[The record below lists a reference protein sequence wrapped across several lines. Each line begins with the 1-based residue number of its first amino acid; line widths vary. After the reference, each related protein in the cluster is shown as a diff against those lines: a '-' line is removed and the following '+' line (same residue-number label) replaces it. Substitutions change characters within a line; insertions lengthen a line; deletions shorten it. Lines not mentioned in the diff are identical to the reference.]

1 MRAVVSS
8 AWTASSLSRETG
20 HTARSPLKNRK
31 AISHSPTTTFAAPG
45 RSDLRRSKGPRRSF
59 TLTTGRHEVMLTGR
73 ADGAA
78 RLFKTPL
85 LEMTLRD
92 FEFEETRPFT
102 CSAFAATLLLTVAT
116 QASVPSTVRNANQR
130 SSRYRRA
137 GHGDYARDAGDRRR
151 TGIEPVFR
159 LATNVALRRK
169 YVLVSD
175 RRYQSENN
183 KVITT
188 IKYLPIMLRIHFADG
203 TVLDPTKPGCNDT
216 VSVEQ
221 RFFGSPLFHSTPLRS
236 NGVAVGD
243 TQVIDPFDR
252 VQFRRYVKG
261 ATTVFSS
268 VRQRNLGSAMSM
280 LRSGRSPTTPAA

>member
-31 AISHSPTTTFAAPG
+31 AISHAPTTTFAAPG
-45 RSDLRRSKGPRRSF
+45 RSELRRSKGPRRSF
-59 TLTTGRHEVMLTGR
+59 TLTTGPHEVTLAGR
-73 ADGAA
+73 ANGPA
-78 RLFKTPL
+78 RPPTTPL
-85 LEMTLRD
+85 LEIALRD
-92 FEFEETRPFT
+92 FEFDETRPFK

-116 QASVPSTVRNANQR
+116 QASVPLDRTKRKPVFVTLP
-130 SSRYRRA
+130 SRGPRRLCS
-137 GHGDYARDAGDRRR
+137 RRR
-151 TGIEPVFR
+151 RPPPYRNEPVFR

-203 TVLDPTKPGCNDT
+203 TVLDPTKPGCNDA

>member
-1 MRAVVSS
+1 
-8 AWTASSLSRETG
+8 
-20 HTARSPLKNRK
+20 
-31 AISHSPTTTFAAPG
+31 
-45 RSDLRRSKGPRRSF
+45 
-59 TLTTGRHEVMLTGR
+59 
-73 ADGAA
+73 
-78 RLFKTPL
+78 
-85 LEMTLRD
+85 
-92 FEFEETRPFT
+92 
-102 CSAFAATLLLTVAT
+102 
-116 QASVPSTVRNANQR
+116 
-130 SSRYRRA
+130 
-137 GHGDYARDAGDRRR
+137 
-151 TGIEPVFR
+151 
-159 LATNVALRRK
+159 
-169 YVLVSD
+169 
-175 RRYQSENN
+175 
-183 KVITT
+183 
-188 IKYLPIMLRIHFADG
+188 MLRIHFADG